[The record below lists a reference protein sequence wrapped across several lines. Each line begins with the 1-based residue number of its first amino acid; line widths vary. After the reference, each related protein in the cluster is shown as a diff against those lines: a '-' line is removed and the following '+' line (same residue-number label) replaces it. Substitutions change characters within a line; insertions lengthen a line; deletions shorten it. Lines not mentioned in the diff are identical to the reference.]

1 MRLAGKK
8 TTDLFSAN
16 PLFTVKAGKLAD
28 GGDHPLTRTADCPDR
43 LDQKPAIVVRAALLL
58 GCATHIHG
66 AHYLRMHTPG
76 QGGGLHDT
84 PCPENGP

>member
-8 TTDLFSAN
+8 MTDLFPAN

-28 GGDHPLTRTADCPDR
+28 GGDHPLTSTADGPNR
-43 LDQKPAIVVRAALLL
+43 LDQKPALVVSVAFLL

-66 AHYLRMHTPG
+66 ADY
-76 QGGGLHDT
+76 
-84 PCPENGP
+84 